1 MVNDWECVCTVDVG
15 EGERLVAI
23 SWIDTGIKV
32 CFIPFAALYVVLSLL
47 LFLIL
52 APRGFSPGTLTFR
65 SPHKLN
71 QHFPIL
77 N

>member
-32 CFIPFAALYVVLSLL
+32 TNA
-47 LFLIL
+47 
-52 APRGFSPGTLTFR
+52 
-65 SPHKLN
+65 N
-71 QHFPIL
+71 QS
-77 N
+77 NSQW

>member
-32 CFIPFAALYVVLSLL
+32 HIHVTCVSSVLCTAIKHVHAH
-47 LFLIL
+47 F
-52 APRGFSPGTLTFR
+52 
-65 SPHKLN
+65 LN
-71 QHFPIL
+71 QLHL
-77 N
+77 